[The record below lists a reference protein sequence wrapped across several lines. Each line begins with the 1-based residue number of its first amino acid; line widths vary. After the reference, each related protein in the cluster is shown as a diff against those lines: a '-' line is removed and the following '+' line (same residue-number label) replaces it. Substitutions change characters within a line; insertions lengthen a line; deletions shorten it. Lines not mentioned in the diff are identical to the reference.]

1 MTPLSR
7 RFFPP
12 LPLAG
17 EGRGEGKPCEPRAS
31 VYFIDGASLAASCFV
46 QTFVDAFTLTE

>member
-1 MTPLSR
+1 MDLI
-7 RFFPP
+7 RFP

-17 EGRGEGKPCEPRAS
+17 EGRDEGKPLSGDVR
-31 VYFIDGASLAASCFV
+31 YFIDGASLAASCLV